1 MTKRVS
7 SVGPTRG
14 HSGRSRN
21 SLAMIQSGNR
31 ILCINYKMPFLS
43 IFETPTKNMLNIYIY
58 MYISFRNHLKREIS
72 CIANAWR
79 VSNVKK

>member
-14 HSGRSRN
+14 HSERSRN
-21 SLAMIQSGNR
+21 SLVMIQSGNR

-43 IFETPTKNMLNIYIY
+43 IFQTPTKNTPNIYIY
-58 MYISFRNHLKREIS
+58 LSETILREKFPVLRVPVCIECQEVKLK
-72 CIANAWR
+72 
-79 VSNVKK
+79 